1 MATPAHENE
10 ESSFVHLHVHSSFSF
25 EDGITGIES
34 LLERADKLK
43 MPALALTDHNTL
55 AGGIPFMIRA
65 KQLGIRPILGCELD
79 LEEGGH
85 LILLM
90 KDWSGYQNVCR
101 LLTKTL
107 VSSKE
112 EPRVTRE
119 LLGEHSQGL
128 IALSGFRCGEIS
140 QLVRNYHDDK
150 AIAAVKFYRE
160 IFGDGF
166 YLEVCRELRSGG
178 ETPLRR
184 LIAFAR
190 QAQVPL
196 VATNAVHYLD
206 SEDAA
211 TAALRKAIAQ
221 QTPLRHFLSNSSDRF
236 LASNESMVQLFKDL
250 PEALVATR
258 HISDQCNLSWPPSSW
273 QFKDAAELDGT
284 ASDERLTRLT
294 YQTAAERCS
303 NMNRAV
309 CHRLEEELA
318 VIREMGLAHVFLMAH
333 ELAAS
338 CREKGIR
345 IQLRGSGVNSQI
357 LFALGVSSVE
367 PMNHN
372 LMFERFLHPDKQE
385 LPDLDF
391 DVQRSRRDEV
401 RHLLVERSGSHRVA
415 TLGAISTYNARSLLV
430 DAAPVLGLPKDAV
443 FGALEGSYGQR
454 LKDLLLTGEDLN
466 PKLREN
472 RLLRHPKVRRALES
486 CVGLDGLPHAIS
498 AHPSG
503 VVIAEIDLTGLVPL
517 RKHKDAQIITQF
529 PAEALGE
536 LGIIK
541 LDLLSSP
548 TLDVLEEA
556 RSLTGTSPCGKDE
569 RNDANVFALHRT
581 GGTTG
586 CFQIETALQR
596 ELADRVEPETFQ
608 DVVVLLALGRPGPMR
623 ARLHEEYIRRRNEP
637 GLGFEDPMGLKDCLE
652 ETCGILLY
660 QEQALEIPHR
670 IANFSYVDA
679 DGLYQLL
686 THPKGSEGKL
696 LAYQERFLSGAI
708 DNSFD
713 PDTALAMWRN
723 LTQIA
728 GYSFPKGHATAYAGL
743 AYEALRLKHYYPL
756 EFLCALLNHQPCGS
770 YPVRVLVMEARHL
783 GIGLAPLDINVSA
796 IKWTVEQGNLRVG
809 LSQLKGM
816 TDSSLRRILLA
827 RKERYFESLDDFVA
841 RTWLPGY
848 LIENLVLVGALDSL
862 EGERGQTLE
871 ELSMILRRRRK
882 GGRSTLGFPGARSS
896 VAIQTTYCR
905 RDKMIWEFGLLG
917 FCSTATLYDLL
928 RDEITELVPLELL
941 GTNEPGERVC
951 VAGSVV
957 RRHIS
962 QTRTGQPMRFF
973 TIEDGTGLGNVVMF
987 SDAQTKSTG
996 SLKKASWLMVAGTV
1010 QERGPG
1016 GRSILASQVEP
1027 L

>member
-1 MATPAHENE
+1 MATSAHETE

-55 AGGIPFMIRA
+55 GGGIPFMIRA

-206 SEDAA
+206 PEDAA

-221 QTPLRHFLSNSSDRF
+221 QAPLRHFLSNSSDRF

-258 HISDQCNLSWPPSSW
+258 HISHQCNLPWPPSSW

-415 TLGAISTYNARSLLV
+415 TLGAISTYNARSLLL

-517 RKHKDAQIITQF
+517 QKHKDAQIITQF

-581 GGTTG
+581 GGTIG

-623 ARLHEEYIRRRNEP
+623 ARLHEEYIRRRNES

-770 YPVRVLVMEARHL
+770 YPVRVR
-783 GIGLAPLDINVSA
+783 
-796 IKWTVEQGNLRVG
+796 WTPKFGQVAKR
-809 LSQLKGM
+809 
-816 TDSSLRRILLA
+816 
-827 RKERYFESLDDFVA
+827 ES
-841 RTWLPGY
+841 
-848 LIENLVLVGALDSL
+848 
-862 EGERGQTLE
+862 
-871 ELSMILRRRRK
+871 
-882 GGRSTLGFPGARSS
+882 RS
-896 VAIQTTYCR
+896 
-905 RDKMIWEFGLLG
+905 
-917 FCSTATLYDLL
+917 
-928 RDEITELVPLELL
+928 
-941 GTNEPGERVC
+941 
-951 VAGSVV
+951 
-957 RRHIS
+957 
-962 QTRTGQPMRFF
+962 
-973 TIEDGTGLGNVVMF
+973 
-987 SDAQTKSTG
+987 
-996 SLKKASWLMVAGTV
+996 
-1010 QERGPG
+1010 
-1016 GRSILASQVEP
+1016 
-1027 L
+1027 